1 MTPLRRPLLT
11 TELPILPL
19 ADWLGR
25 AVARGVL
32 TPDAAEV
39 LAGPICPLH
48 NRPII
53 LRDGDHAW
61 CRACMQVELEA
72 DE

>member
-1 MTPLRRPLLT
+1 MVTDKTSKPVAVVT
-11 TELPILPL
+11 G
-19 ADWLGR
+19 AAQGLGR

-61 CRACMQVELEA
+61 CRVCMQVELEA